1 MKLFA
6 IIAFVASLFAGGAAQ
21 AQAQNA
27 ESIAKAQAAAT
38 TWLALT
44 DSGSYAASWEQAA
57 GLFKTAV
64 TKENW
69 AGAVKGVRS
78 PLGSVKSRKLKSAQF
93 TKTVPNAPEGEY
105 VVLQFDTQFENRAD
119 SVETVTPLK
128 DRDGVWRV
136 SGYFIK

>member
-38 TWLALT
+38 KWLALT
-44 DSGSYAASWEQAA
+44 DSGRYAASWEQAA
-57 GLFKTAV
+57 ALFKTAV